1 MANVVL
7 DTNIIISA
15 ALSPQGTPAKIVDLV
30 LDNEEIQL
38 YYSVE
43 IFAEYK
49 RVLAYKRLN
58 IKPEIQQKIL
68 DKISIIAVSIEPT
81 PSAIP
86 MPDEADRI
94 FYDVALASG
103 AILIT
108 GNRKHFPDE
117 PFIMTPADF
126 AQEINN

>member
-15 ALSPQGTPAKIVDLV
+15 ALSPQGTPAKIVNLV

-38 YYSVE
+38 YYSAE

-49 RVLAYKRLN
+49 RVLAYKRLK
-58 IKPEIQQKIL
+58 IKPEIQQEIL

-81 PSAIP
+81 PSIVP

-108 GNRKHFPDE
+108 GNKKHFPDE

-126 AQEINN
+126 AQGV